1 MELPKNED
9 IIEVDLIG
17 DTTFKRYQGQFT
29 IRCVLSAGQR
39 HTMEIEKSRL
49 MGTSPQPTDALV
61 GLAEVLG
68 TLRAKVVEAPEWWK
82 QSLGGST
89 LSDENV
95 LMELYNKIGE
105 AEITWRNKVKK
116 MANPEPQQ
124 ADSNSPN
131 T

>member
-9 IIEVDLIG
+9 IVEIDMLG
-17 DTTFKRYQGQFT
+17 DTTLKKYEGQFT

-39 HTMEIEKSRL
+39 HAMELEKSRL

-68 TLRAKVVEAPEWWK
+68 TLRAKIVEAPEWWK
-82 QSLGGST
+82 QSLGGSN

-105 AEITWRNKVKK
+105 AEIQWRDKVKK
-116 MANPEPQQ
+116 LANPAPQP
-124 ADSNSPN
+124 ADLSSPN